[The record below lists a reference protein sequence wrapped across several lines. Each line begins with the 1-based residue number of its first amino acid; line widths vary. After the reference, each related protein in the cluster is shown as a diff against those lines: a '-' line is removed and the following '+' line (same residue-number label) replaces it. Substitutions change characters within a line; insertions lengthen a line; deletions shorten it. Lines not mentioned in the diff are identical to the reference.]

1 MGLFLQGNTLACTL
15 PCLPLLL
22 VPMERLGWRTST
34 MDNLLPK
41 RHRRLLHRMRNSLSS
56 RGVFLM
62 ALAIPG
68 ALVSTRSP
76 LSRFPGMEPHILL
89 LLLRHPP
96 IRCSHRT
103 QAKQL
108 QPSIIQP
115 RRCQGKSTLPDHQ
128 GSRKRRISRRLW
140 CNIRILNTPNTPNTP
155 QHHPGIRRHQCLAH
169 QSSRHLRTRSHLGTR
184 TSSTQRLLRC
194 Q

>member
-34 MDNLLPK
+34 MDNPLPK
-41 RHRRLLHRMRNSLSS
+41 RHRRLLQRMRNSLSS
-56 RGVFLM
+56 RGVSLM
-62 ALAIPG
+62 ALVIPG

-76 LSRFPGMEPHILL
+76 LSRLPGMGPHILL
-89 LLLRHPP
+89 LLLRHLP
-96 IRCSHRT
+96 IRCSHHT

-108 QPSIIQP
+108 QRSIIRHQ
-115 RRCQGKSTLPDHQ
+115 RCQGKTTLSDHQ
-128 GSRKRRISRRLW
+128 GSRTRRISRRLW
-140 CNIRILNTPNTPNTP
+140 CSIRILNTPNTP

>member
-1 MGLFLQGNTLACTL
+1 MGLLLRGNTLACTL
-15 PCLPLLL
+15 LCLPLLL

-34 MDNLLPK
+34 MDNPLPK
-41 RHRRLLHRMRNSLSS
+41 RHRPLSHRMRNSLSS

-62 ALAIPG
+62 ALVIPG

-76 LSRFPGMEPHILL
+76 LSQFPGMELHILP
-89 LLLRHPP
+89 LLLRHLP

-108 QPSIIQP
+108 QRSIIQH

-140 CNIRILNTPNTPNTP
+140 CNIRILNTPNTPRR
-155 QHHPGIRRHQCLAH
+155 HPGIRRRQCLAH
-169 QSSRHLRTRSHLGTR
+169 RSSRHLQTTSLLDTR
-184 TSSTQRLLRC
+184 TNSTQRLLRC